1 MKNQTT
7 TLVIKI
13 LAWMLAVFLLI
24 QGTDLSYYLMNQP
37 DTYLFNLGVVL
48 MVGVYVGIFYSIL
61 QIGKTLSQISKQ
73 INSEKN

>member
-7 TLVIKI
+7 TLTIKI
-13 LAWMLAVFLLI
+13 LAWMLIVFLLI

-61 QIGKTLSQISKQ
+61 QIGKTLSQIVKQ
-73 INSEKN
+73 INK